1 VTNLVKVRVYELA
14 RELGMDDSKPLMKIL
29 RDMGY
34 DVKTA
39 SNTLSDEAVKKIREV
54 VAPHMDQAR
63 KETPAPAPK
72 VEEPARKSSPP
83 PAAVRVRTPDRV
95 VRIANRATS
104 AEKEAILDR
113 HRRKLLGES
122 PMETALEAKLSIQE
136 PVPVSVPEVTPPQP
150 TPAPE
155 VVEEVAAQVV
165 PSTPPVEVVKDAEL
179 PSAPTSVTT
188 PTPAQPQAVAQVQGS
203 DASKGEARPKVPVDQ
218 QIAAEYRERPQAPA
232 PVTPPPAQPAQ
243 ESRGFQ
249 KPPGGPKTR
258 EISPS
263 RGPKKP
269 AKPGM
274 PVSPGLTH
282 QQKAPGR
289 FGRQHGSRGPARRD
303 QRSAV
308 RVETVKALD
317 LPELISVADLAGRLG
332 TSPGEI
338 IKSLI
343 KEGQMVSINQ
353 ALDYTTAS
361 RLAESY
367 GFVVQESMDELPD
380 MDLLET
386 EDSGELQSR
395 PPVVTVLGH
404 VDHGKTSLL
413 DAIRSANVTASEAG
427 GITQRIGAYTVRH
440 GTDEVTFID
449 TPGHEAFTQMRA
461 RGAQVTDVAI
471 LVVAADDGVM
481 PQTVE
486 AINHAKAAKVP
497 IIVAVNKV
505 DKPNANPDRVLQQL
519 TEYNLVPESWGGD
532 TITVSVSALKKQG
545 IDELLEMIQLVS
557 EMANLRA
564 NPDRPASGSII
575 EAGLDKGVG
584 PVATVLVQN
593 GTLRVGDIV
602 VVGRTW
608 GRVRGLRGADGK
620 NIKSAGPS
628 YPAEIIGLNEIPDA
642 GDHMQVVED
651 EKMAKQVSEARS
663 DKSRASRIRAVGGKT
678 SLEDFL
684 STSGDN
690 ALKELRVIV
699 KADGQGSLEAL
710 LASLD
715 KQSTEEVKLVVT
727 HSAVGAIRESDVM
740 LANASQA
747 MIIGFNVRPDA
758 SVKRLA
764 EQDGVE
770 IRLYRVIYHLLED
783 IRKAMAGLL
792 APDVS
797 EVALGRVEVR
807 QVLKVTRVGKI
818 AGCYVLEGKITRDSE
833 IRLVRDGIVIH
844 EGRLESLKRFKDDAR
859 EVSEGFECGLT
870 ILNYPD
876 VQEGDILEAFRK
888 EVTAREEL

>member
-1 VTNLVKVRVYELA
+1 VTNLTKVRVYELA

-63 KETPAPAPK
+63 KETPAPVPK
-72 VEEPARKSSPP
+72 VEEPKKAASA
-83 PAAVRVRTPDRV
+83 PAARVVAPATPNRV

-113 HRRKLLGES
+113 HRRKLSGES
-122 PMETALEAKLSIQE
+122 PMETALEAKQSIQE
-136 PVPVSVPEVTPPQP
+136 PIPTPVPVVEEAPPAP
-150 TPAPE
+150 PAPE
-155 VVEEVAAQVV
+155 PVVAEEPAVVVQPVVPQVV
-165 PSTPPVEVVKDAEL
+165 AEAPRPVEPAPVEPARTAEN
-179 PSAPTSVTT
+179 
-188 PTPAQPQAVAQVQGS
+188 
-203 DASKGEARPKVPVDQ
+203 RPRPVDQ
-218 QIAAEYRERPQAPA
+218 QIAAEYRDRAPNQAPPA
-232 PVTPPPAQPAQ
+232 PPANEPRFDNRPP
-243 ESRGFQ
+243 SGGF
-249 KPPGGPKTR
+249 KPPQPGGPKTR

-263 RGPKKP
+263 RGPKKGGP
-269 AKPGM
+269 QKPG
-274 PVSPGLTH
+274 VQVAPGLTH
-282 QQKAPGR
+282 QQKPPGR
-289 FGRQHGSRGPARRD
+289 FGGRSGGGRGGPRRPNQHNAP
-303 QRSAV
+303 

-317 LPELISVADLAGRLG
+317 LPELISVADLAGRLSI
-332 TSPGEI
+332 SPGEV
-338 IKSLI
+338 IKALI

-361 RLAESY
+361 RLAEQY
-367 GFVVQESMDELPD
+367 GFIVAESQDELPD
-380 MDLLET
+380 LDLLEG
-386 EDSGELQSR
+386 EDSGELSSR

-427 GITQRIGAYTVRH
+427 GITQRIGAYTVRS
-440 GTDEVTFID
+440 GDSVVTFID

-497 IIVAVNKV
+497 IIVAVNKI
-505 DKPNANPDRVLQQL
+505 DKPNANPDKVLQQL

-532 TITVSVSALKKQG
+532 TITVGVSALKKEG
-545 IDELLEMIQLVS
+545 ITELLEMIGLVS
-557 EMANLRA
+557 EMQNLKANS
-564 NPDRPASGSII
+564 DRPALGSII

-593 GTLRVGDIV
+593 GTLKVGDTV

-608 GRVRGLRGADGK
+608 GRVRGLRGPDGK

-651 EKMAKQVSEARS
+651 EKVAKQVAEARS

-684 STSGDN
+684 SQSGDN
-690 ALKELRVIV
+690 ASKELRVIV

-715 KQSTEEVKLVVT
+715 KQSTDEVKLVVT

-770 IRLYRVIYHLLED
+770 IRLYRVIYHMLEE

-792 APDVS
+792 TPDVS
-797 EVALGRVEVR
+797 EVHLGRVEIR
-807 QVLKVTRVGKI
+807 QVIKVTRVGKI
-818 AGCYVLEGKITRDSE
+818 AGCMVQEGKITRDAE

-844 EGRLESLKRFKDDAR
+844 EGRLESLKRFKDDVR
-859 EVSEGFECGLT
+859 EVQEGFECGLT
-870 ILNYPD
+870 VLNYPD
-876 VQEGDILEAFRK
+876 IQEGDILEAFRK
-888 EVTAREEL
+888 EVTIREDL

>member
-1 VTNLVKVRVYELA
+1 
-14 RELGMDDSKPLMKIL
+14 MDDSKPLMKIL

-63 KETPAPAPK
+63 PKETHMPK
-72 VEEPARKSSPP
+72 VDEPKKNTAPV
-83 PAAVRVRTPDRV
+83 PAAKMRTPDRV

-122 PMETALEAKLSIQE
+122 PVETALEAKQSIQE
-136 PVPVSVPEVTPPQP
+136 PVVVPPPVVEVAPPV
-150 TPAPE
+150 AE
-155 VVEEVAAQVV
+155 VVIEEISPQAPVTAPVIAA
-165 PSTPPVEVVKDAEL
+165 TGAAPVEAPKVTEAQAAVDA
-179 PSAPTSVTT
+179 
-188 PTPAQPQAVAQVQGS
+188 G
-203 DASKGEARPKVPVDQ
+203 RPRPVPVDQ
-218 QIAAEYRERPQAPA
+218 QIAAEYRDRPTPAAAVPVAPA
-232 PVTPPPAQPAQ
+232 PPAPAAPDN
-243 ESRGFQ
+243 RGGFQ

-269 AKPGM
+269 VKPG
-274 PVSPGLTH
+274 VSVAPGLTH
-282 QQKAPGR
+282 QQKPPGR
-289 FGRQHGSRGPARRD
+289 FGRHQGGRGGPRRH
-303 QRSAV
+303 SNVPV

-317 LPELISVADLAGRLG
+317 LPELISVADLASRLSI
-332 TSPGEI
+332 SPGEV
-338 IKSLI
+338 IKALI

-353 ALDYTTAS
+353 ALDYATAA
-361 RLAESY
+361 RLAEGY
-367 GFVVQESMDELPD
+367 GFIVAESIDELPD
-380 MDLLET
+380 MELLET
-386 EDSGELQSR
+386 EDDGELQPR
-395 PPVVTVLGH
+395 PAVVTVLGH

-427 GITQRIGAYTVRH
+427 GITQRIGAYTVKH
-440 GTDEVTFID
+440 GDEEITFID

-461 RGAQVTDVAI
+461 RGAQVTDIAI

-497 IIVAVNKV
+497 IIVAVNKI
-505 DKPNANPDRVLQQL
+505 DKPNANPDKVLQQL

-532 TITVSVSALKKQG
+532 TITVGVSALKKEG
-545 IDELLEMIQLVS
+545 ITELLEMIQLVS
-557 EMANLRA
+557 EMQNLRA
-564 NPDRPASGSII
+564 NPDRPATGSII

-593 GTLRVGDIV
+593 GTLRVGDTI

-608 GRVRGLRGADGK
+608 GRVRGLRAADGK
-620 NIKSAGPS
+620 NVKFAGPS
-628 YPAEIIGLNEIPDA
+628 YPAEIIGLNEIPNA

-651 EKMAKQVSEARS
+651 EKVAKQVAEARS
-663 DKSRASRIRAVGGKT
+663 DKSRANRIRAVGGKT

-690 ALKELRVIV
+690 ALKEFRVIV

-715 KQSTEEVKLVVT
+715 KQSTDEVKLVVT

-770 IRLYRVIYHLLED
+770 IRLYRVIYHMLEE

-797 EVALGRVEVR
+797 EVFLGRVEVR

-818 AGCYVLEGKITRDSE
+818 AGCYVVEGKITRDSE
-833 IRLVRDGIVIH
+833 VRLVRDGILIH

-888 EVTAREEL
+888 EVTAREDL

>member
-1 VTNLVKVRVYELA
+1 MTNISKVRVYELA
-14 RELGMDDSKPLMKIL
+14 KELGMDDSKPLMKLL

-54 VAPHMDQAR
+54 IAPHMEQAR
-63 KETPAPAPK
+63 KENSPPVPKVNEPKKAAAPASR
-72 VEEPARKSSPP
+72 VVAPA
-83 PAAVRVRTPDRV
+83 TPNRV

-113 HRRKLLGES
+113 HRRKLSGES
-122 PMETALEAKLSIQE
+122 PVETALEAKQSIQE
-136 PVPVSVPEVTPPQP
+136 PVAPP
-150 TPAPE
+150 PAP
-155 VVEEVAAQVV
+155 VVEEVPVPVVAEPVVEEPAVGANPASQPMAEAAR
-165 PSTPPVEVVKDAEL
+165 PVE
-179 PSAPTSVTT
+179 SAP
-188 PTPAQPQAVAQVQGS
+188 AVEAGRP
-203 DASKGEARPKVPVDQ
+203 GENRPRPVDQ
-218 QIAAEYRERPQAPA
+218 QIAAEYRDRAPA
-232 PVTPPPAQPAQ
+232 PTPPPAAPPVDN
-243 ESRGFQ
+243 RGAF
-249 KPPGGPKTR
+249 KPNQPGGPKTR

-263 RGPKKP
+263 RGPIKKGGP
-269 AKPGM
+269 QKPG
-274 PVSPGLTH
+274 VSVAPGLTH
-282 QQKAPGR
+282 QQKPPGR
-289 FGRQHGSRGPARRD
+289 FGGGGRHQSGGRSGPRRSHHHQHHAPK
-303 QRSAV
+303 
-308 RVETVKALD
+308 VETVKALD
-317 LPELISVADLAGRLG
+317 LPELISVADLAGRLS
-332 TSPGEI
+332 TSPGEL
-338 IKSLI
+338 IKALI

-353 ALDYTTAS
+353 ALDYATAA
-361 RLAESY
+361 RLAEQY
-367 GFVVQESMDELPD
+367 GFIVQESADELPD
-380 MDLLET
+380 LVLLED
-386 EDSGELQSR
+386 EDTGASTPR

-427 GITQRIGAYTVRH
+427 GITQRIGAYTVH
-440 GTDEVTFID
+440 TPGDKVVTFID

-497 IIVAVNKV
+497 IIVAVNKI
-505 DKPNANPDRVLQQL
+505 DKPNANPDKVLQQL

-532 TITVSVSALKKQG
+532 TITVGVSALKKEG
-545 IDELLEMIQLVS
+545 ISELLEMIALVS
-557 EMANLRA
+557 EMQNLKADATRV
-564 NPDRPASGSII
+564 ASGSII

-593 GTLRVGDIV
+593 GTLKVGDTV

-608 GRVRGLRGADGK
+608 GRVRGLRGPDGK
-620 NIKSAGPS
+620 NVKSAGPS

-651 EKMAKQVSEARS
+651 EKVAKQVAEARS
-663 DKSRASRIRAVGGKT
+663 DKSRASRIRAVGGRT

-690 ALKELRVIV
+690 ASKELRVIV

-715 KQSTEEVKLVVT
+715 KQSTDEVKLVVT

-747 MIIGFNVRPDA
+747 MILGFNVRPDA
-758 SVKRLA
+758 SVKRQA

-770 IRLYRVIYHLLED
+770 IRLYRVIYHMLEE

-792 APDVS
+792 TPDVS
-797 EVALGRVEVR
+797 EVHLGRVEIR
-807 QVLKVTRVGKI
+807 QVIKVTRVGKI
-818 AGCYVLEGKITRDSE
+818 AGCMVQEGKITRDSE
-833 IRLVRDGIVIH
+833 IRLVRDGILIH
-844 EGRLESLKRFKDDAR
+844 EGRLESLKRFKDDVR
-859 EVSEGFECGLT
+859 EVQEGFECGLT
-870 ILNYPD
+870 LLNYSD
-876 VQEGDILEAFRK
+876 IQEGDIVEAFRK
-888 EVTAREEL
+888 EVTVREEL